1 MKDFD
6 LMKIFEA
13 MRDNDINELIVK
25 DRSKLYEIRRG
36 GIKHNLITDRR
47 EYIGNIPNFNSSVP
61 GEIQPFNNMP
71 LPDFI
76 VDQKKR
82 ETGQQKDSKT
92 ENKKSNLFELKSPLV
107 GTFYA
112 APKPD
117 APAFVDIGVKVK
129 KGQTLCIVEAMK
141 NFNEIESEVDG
152 TIEEICVKNA
162 ELVEFGKVLFKIKLA

>member
-6 LMKIFEA
+6 LTKIFEA

-25 DRSKLYEIRRG
+25 DGSKLYEIRRG
-36 GIKHNLITDRR
+36 GIKHNLIADRR
-47 EYIGNIPNFNSSVP
+47 EQISSMP
-61 GEIQPFNNMP
+61 SFKSGASGEFNNMP

-76 VDQKKR
+76 VDSKKKDADHK
-82 ETGQQKDSKT
+82 KDSKT
-92 ENKKSNLFELKSPLV
+92 EDRKSNLYELKSPLV
-107 GTFYA
+107 GSFYA

-117 APAFVDIGVKVK
+117 APPFVDIGTKVK

-152 TIEEICVKNA
+152 IIEEICVKNA
-162 ELVEFGKVLFKIKLA
+162 ELVEFGKVLFRIKLA

>member
-25 DRSKLYEIRRG
+25 DGSKLYEIRRG
-36 GIKHNLITDRR
+36 GIKHNLITERR
-47 EYIGNIPNFNSSVP
+47 EHISNIPNFQSGVP

-92 ENKKSNLFELKSPLV
+92 EDKKSNLYELKSPLV

-117 APAFVDIGVKVK
+117 APSFVDIGSKVK

-152 TIEEICVKNA
+152 TIEEICVKNS
-162 ELVEFGKVLFKIKLA
+162 ELVEFGKVLFKIKLV